1 MPYGKKVDLAF
12 LPRSSLSNPI
22 FWVGAVL
29 SIDKRNEILNELAN
43 GLSNEEKVVSAMN
56 GVHSLSE
63 RSPTILA
70 EIALSNRKF
79 LADLLFLIDASD
91 EQINA
96 QAEAAYA
103 VIESSLIANDP
114 KGYMEAITG
123 LIHRDLT
130 ELSSR
135 SFS

>member
-1 MPYGKKVDLAF
+1 MPYCNKVDLTVI
-12 LPRSSLSNPI
+12 LRSSLSNRI
-22 FWVGAVL
+22 FCIGAVL
-29 SIDKRNEILNELAN
+29 SIDKRGEILNELTN
-43 GLSNEEKVVSAMN
+43 GLSNEDEVISAMN

-79 LADLLFLIDASD
+79 LADLLFLTDASD
-91 EQINA
+91 EQIAA

-103 VIESSLIANDP
+103 VIESTLIANNP
-114 KGYMEAITG
+114 RGYMEAITG